1 MGKTVVIHQP
11 DFLSYL
17 GFFHRF
23 LHADLWV
30 ILDTAQ
36 FVTGTSKSWQ
46 NRDLIKTEQGGRWL
60 TVGVKKPRF
69 RTPISEIE
77 LADSSW
83 REENLNLIRANYRKS
98 HYFKEIMPFLEELYA
113 FPCTRLV
120 DFNLKSSRMLMQ
132 IFDIRIDT
140 VLASSLG
147 PAGKSNQMLVD
158 ILEKLGAERS
168 LSGLGARGYFAPEP
182 FERAGIE
189 VVWQEFSH
197 PTYPQQHGDFIPY
210 LSSIDLLFNCGIA
223 GSGHIIRSIG

>member
-46 NRDLIKTEQGGRWL
+46 NRDLIKTPQGVRWL

-69 RTPISEIE
+69 QTPINEIE
-77 LADSSW
+77 LADASW

-98 HYFKEIMPFLEELYA
+98 PYYKEIMPFLEELYA

-132 IFDIRIDT
+132 LFDIRIDT

-147 PAGKSNQMLVD
+147 PVGKSNQMLVD
-158 ILEKLGAERS
+158 ILEKLGAERY
-168 LSGLGARGYFAPEP
+168 LSGLGARGYFVPDP
-182 FERAGIE
+182 FDRAGIE

-223 GSGHIIRSIG
+223 GAGHFIRRIG